1 MKITQEN
8 FESAYVDT
16 IERQQIDHFVCKE
29 MDRQIHRYIK
39 GMSGSKKMM
48 DRFIEHLSH
57 LSDADKAVAI
67 ASYIDLNRRVLDGLD
82 FKMVLVRAVANY
94 CDTYQYFLQMVND
107 SRKMI
112 YYYQRMK
119 QMYVQ
124 YHEVFEENGKFGIKD
139 YQGRVILSASYDF
152 LRTPYVYVDDMRQM
166 PVIAQKGGKMGL
178 VLLDGDDTCVVDF
191 VYDDIQL
198 RDEPPF
204 FEARQGDE
212 ISLLDV

>member
-67 ASYIDLNRRVLDGLD
+67 ARYIDLNRRVLDGLD

-124 YHEVFEENGKFGIKD
+124 YHEVFDENGKFGIKD

-178 VLLDGDDTCVVDF
+178 VLLDGKDTCVADF

-204 FEARQGDE
+204 FEARQGEE

>member
-8 FESAYVDT
+8 FEAAYVDT

-48 DRFIEHLSH
+48 DFFIEHLSH

-67 ASYIDLNRRVLDGLD
+67 ARYIDLNRRVLDGLD

-94 CDTYQYFLQMVND
+94 CDTYQYFLQMVNN

-112 YYYQRMK
+112 YYYQRIK

-124 YHEVFEENGKFGIKD
+124 YHEVFDENGKFGIKD
-139 YQGRVILSASYDF
+139 SQGKVILSASYDF

-166 PVIAQKGGKMGL
+166 PVIAQKDGKMGL
-178 VLLDGDDTCVVDF
+178 VLLDGHDTCVADF

-204 FEARQGDE
+204 FEARQGGKVT
-212 ISLLDV
+212 LLSI

>member
-67 ASYIDLNRRVLDGLD
+67 ARYIDLNRRVLDGLD

-124 YHEVFEENGKFGIKD
+124 YHEVFDENGKFGIKD

-178 VLLDGDDTCVVDF
+178 VLLDGKDTCVADF

-204 FEARQGDE
+204 FEARQGEE
-212 ISLLDV
+212 IFLLDV

>member
-67 ASYIDLNRRVLDGLD
+67 ARYIDLNRRVLDGLD

-124 YHEVFEENGKFGIKD
+124 YHEVFDENGKFGIKD

-178 VLLDGDDTCVVDF
+178 VLLDGKDTCVADF

>member
-8 FESAYVDT
+8 LESAYVDT

-67 ASYIDLNRRVLDGLD
+67 ARYIDLNRRVLDGLD

-124 YHEVFEENGKFGIKD
+124 YHEVFDENGKFGIKD

-166 PVIAQKGGKMGL
+166 PVIAQRGGKMGL
-178 VLLDGDDTCVVDF
+178 VLLDGKDTCVADF

>member
-166 PVIAQKGGKMGL
+166 PVIAQRGGKMGL
-178 VLLDGDDTCVVDF
+178 VLLDGDDTCVADF

>member
-67 ASYIDLNRRVLDGLD
+67 ARYIDLNRRVLDGLD

-124 YHEVFEENGKFGIKD
+124 YHEVFDENGKFGIKD

-166 PVIAQKGGKMGL
+166 PVIAQRGGKMGL
-178 VLLDGDDTCVVDF
+178 VLLDGKDTCVADF